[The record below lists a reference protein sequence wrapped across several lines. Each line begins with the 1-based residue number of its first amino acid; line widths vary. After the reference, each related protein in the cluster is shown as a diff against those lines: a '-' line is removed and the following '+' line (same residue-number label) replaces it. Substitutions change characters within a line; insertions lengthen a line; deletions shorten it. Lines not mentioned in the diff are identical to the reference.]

1 MLESESGLGYPDIRE
16 RFALVRV
23 KVVHTFRRPPSTR
36 DDEYVY
42 VALSRGIEE
51 VDENGQ
57 STREAGAPTTITDL
71 AAFAKALPTTTRVV
85 VMGERW
91 AVHPGPQVAVEPAPG
106 IAQDA
111 MVVRGTL
118 PRAISFE
125 TEPGGEMS
133 SWKGYDFKNLTAEA
147 EAATKG

>member
-1 MLESESGLGYPDIRE
+1 
-16 RFALVRV
+16 
-23 KVVHTFRRPPSTR
+23 
-36 DDEYVY
+36 
-42 VALSRGIEE
+42 
-51 VDENGQ
+51 
-57 STREAGAPTTITDL
+57 
-71 AAFAKALPTTTRVV
+71 
-85 VMGERW
+85 
-91 AVHPGPQVAVEPAPG
+91 
-106 IAQDA
+106 